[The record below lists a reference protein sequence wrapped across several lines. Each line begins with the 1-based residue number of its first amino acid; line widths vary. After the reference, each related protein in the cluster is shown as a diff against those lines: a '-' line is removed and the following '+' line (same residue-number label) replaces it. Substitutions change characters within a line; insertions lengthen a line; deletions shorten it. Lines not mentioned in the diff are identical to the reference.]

1 MHPRHSFPALLTL
14 AILGAFPARGLA
26 QDAPAAGPVMVERA
40 QAFLASLSPEE
51 AKKARFAFDD
61 PIRKDWHWIPKER
74 KGLTLGQMN
83 EEQKKAALALLK
95 TALSKSGMEKARIIM
110 GLEAVLKVQE
120 KDDSGRR
127 DPEKYHWC
135 IFGEPSS
142 HGRWGWSVEGHHISV
157 NVTVDD
163 GKLVAATPLFL
174 GACPRKM
181 NAEIEGQPAPDYEAL
196 RDEEGSAIAL
206 INSLD
211 EAQLK
216 KAFQGTEIPN
226 NLVAGPPSTLWD
238 KAPIGIAASE
248 LTADQVKT
256 LRALLAAY
264 CARPAPEIGDAL
276 LAEIEKA
283 DIRKVHLAWY
293 GSKAANEPH
302 HYRVQGPTF
311 LIDFD
316 NTQADP
322 LDNPANHI
330 HSLWRSR
337 TRDFGAG
344 F

>member
-1 MHPRHSFPALLTL
+1 MQPRCAFPALLAL
-14 AILGAFPARGLA
+14 AALGALPSTARA
-26 QDAPAAGPVMVERA
+26 QEAPAGPAMVERA
-40 QAFLASLSPEE
+40 QAFLASLSPEQ
-51 AKKARFAFDD
+51 AKAARFAFDD
-61 PIRKDWHWIPKER
+61 PVRKDWHWIPKGR
-74 KGLTLGQMN
+74 KGLTLGQM
-83 EEQKKAALALLK
+83 EPKQQEAALALLE

-135 IFGEPSS
+135 IFGEPSTK
-142 HGRWGWSVEGHHISV
+142 GRWGWSVEGHHVSV

-163 GKLVAATPLFL
+163 GKLVAATPLFF

-181 NAEIEGQPAPDYEAL
+181 NAKIEGQPAPDYEAL
-196 RDEEGSAIAL
+196 RNEEGSALTLVA
-206 INSLD
+206 SLD
-211 EAQLK
+211 EAQFK
-216 KAFQGTEIPN
+216 KAFQGSEIPN

-238 KAPIGIAASE
+238 KAPVGIAAAE
-248 LTADQVKT
+248 LKPEQVET

-264 CARPAPEIGDAL
+264 CSRLTPEIGDPL
-276 LAEIEKA
+276 LKEIEEA
-283 DIRKVHLAWY
+283 DIGKVHLAWY
-293 GSKAANEPH
+293 GSKKAEEPH

-322 LDNPANHI
+322 LNNPANHI